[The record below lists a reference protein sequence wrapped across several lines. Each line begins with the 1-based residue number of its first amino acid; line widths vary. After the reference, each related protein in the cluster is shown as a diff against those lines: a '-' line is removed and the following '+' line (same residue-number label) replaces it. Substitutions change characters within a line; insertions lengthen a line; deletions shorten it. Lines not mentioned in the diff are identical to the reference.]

1 MATRTR
7 LVSIVTAAL
16 VIIWSSYVSAGIV
29 TINFPTDLAS
39 PCTEGC
45 VHNTTADGFRISP
58 SDHYDASVVG
68 VASPCPP
75 ATSCPVPGIGWD
87 FQHTPNPDYLGPP
100 LGPPP
105 IFFAALY
112 IDHNGLSFSLLS
124 LESLGNGLRAES
136 SRGGI
141 VT

>member
-39 PCTEGC
+39 PCTIDC
-45 VHNTTADGFRISP
+45 LNTTADGFRISP
-58 SDHYDASVVG
+58 SDHYDAVVVG

-75 ATSCPVPGIGWD
+75 ATTCPVPGIGWD
-87 FQHTPNPDYLGPP
+87 FSHTPNPDYLGPP

-112 IDHNGLSFSLLS
+112 IDHNGLPFSLLS
-124 LESLGNGLRAES
+124 LESLGDGLRAES
-136 SRGGI
+136 S
-141 VT
+141 